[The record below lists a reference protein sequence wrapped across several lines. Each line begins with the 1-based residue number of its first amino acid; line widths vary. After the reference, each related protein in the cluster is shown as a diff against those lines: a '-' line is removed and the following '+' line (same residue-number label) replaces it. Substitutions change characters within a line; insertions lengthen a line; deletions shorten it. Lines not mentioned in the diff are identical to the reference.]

1 MDASY
6 SPSSKMTS
14 KGDSVA
20 RQIIMKGLG
29 LAKNMV
35 KIITGAAK
43 KYLIKEKK
51 NEPKAIK

>member
-6 SPSSKMTS
+6 SPSSKITS

-20 RQIIMKGLG
+20 RQITIEGLD

-43 KYLIKEKK
+43 KYPIKGKK
-51 NEPKAIK
+51 E

>member
-6 SPSSKMTS
+6 SPSSKITS

-43 KYLIKEKK
+43 KYPIKGKK
-51 NEPKAIK
+51 E